1 MEQKLRR
8 DLNMGNNLRW
18 LRYNAGFSQET
29 LSAELQRRDCDIS
42 RSTYQKYLSKV

>member
-29 LSAELQRRDCDIS
+29 LSSELFIAAV
-42 RSTYQKYLSKV
+42 TFL

>member
-42 RSTYQKYLSKV
+42 RSLDEI